1 VTLLQSSTT
10 DTLEVRSPRREPD
23 TSGLVSTDL
32 VRVYL
37 NTIGKTALLT
47 AEQEVELSK
56 RIEAGL
62 YAERLLTERQLTPAL
77 QRDYKALAT
86 DGKAAKRHLLEANL
100 RLVVSVAK
108 RYTGHGMTFL
118 DLIQEG
124 NVGLIRAVEKFDYT
138 KGFKFSTY
146 ATWWIR
152 QAITRAMAD
161 SGRTIRLPVHLAE
174 QVNKVVRT
182 RRRIHQELEREP
194 TAEELGLELDMTP
207 ERITE
212 LLEYSRDLVSLDQT
226 VGADEESRLGDF
238 IEDADAAVAE
248 DAVAF
253 QMMKGDVRNV
263 LSTLEDRERDVVVL
277 RFGLDGGQPRTLE
290 QIGKQFGLSRERVRQ
305 IERETMAKL
314 RDPQRADA
322 LRDYL
327 AKDPPAPHRSQARG
341 GALQGAAPGAG
352 HRQVAGSRRL
362 WATHRAP
369 SPLTGTPDGGTLERH
384 RPPEGDAVTTEPPDT
399 FQISVEAA
407 ELYEARFV
415 PAIFAEWAPLLA
427 DLAGVRPG
435 QEVLD
440 AACGT
445 GIVARTVADR
455 LAGSG
460 RVVGTRPQRR
470 DAGAVA
476 RRVRP
481 DLEWRH
487 GDVAALP
494 FSDRS
499 FDVVLCQM
507 ALMFFPDRTAALRE
521 MARVARPGG
530 TVAIAVP
537 AALADQPAYGT
548 VRRDGGAGSR
558 PGRHGLCSGSYW
570 VCGDLAALTGEM
582 TGAGLLV
589 VDTRTHP
596 GTARFASPRSSRSR
610 RSRAH
615 R

>member
-1 VTLLQSSTT
+1 VTLLQSSPT
-10 DTLEVRSPRREPD
+10 DTLGVRSRSKRREPD

-62 YAERLLTERQLTPAL
+62 YAERLLAEKQGLSSAYR
-77 QRDYKALAT
+77 RDYKALAI

-182 RRRIHQELEREP
+182 RRRMHQELEREP
-194 TAEELGLELDMTP
+194 TPEELGLELDIP
-207 ERITE
+207 EERIVE

-226 VGADEESRLGDF
+226 VGTDEESRLGDF

-253 QMMKGDVRNV
+253 QMMKGDVRKV
-263 LSTLEDRERDVVVL
+263 LATLDDREREVVVL
-277 RFGLDGGQPRTLE
+277 RFGLEGNQPRTLE

-327 AKDPPAPHRSQARG
+327 A
-341 GALQGAAPGAG
+341 
-352 HRQVAGSRRL
+352 
-362 WATHRAP
+362 
-369 SPLTGTPDGGTLERH
+369 
-384 RPPEGDAVTTEPPDT
+384 
-399 FQISVEAA
+399 
-407 ELYEARFV
+407 
-415 PAIFAEWAPLLA
+415 
-427 DLAGVRPG
+427 
-435 QEVLD
+435 
-440 AACGT
+440 
-445 GIVARTVADR
+445 
-455 LAGSG
+455 
-460 RVVGTRPQRR
+460 
-470 DAGAVA
+470 
-476 RRVRP
+476 
-481 DLEWRH
+481 
-487 GDVAALP
+487 
-494 FSDRS
+494 
-499 FDVVLCQM
+499 
-507 ALMFFPDRTAALRE
+507 
-521 MARVARPGG
+521 
-530 TVAIAVP
+530 
-537 AALADQPAYGT
+537 
-548 VRRDGGAGSR
+548 
-558 PGRHGLCSGSYW
+558 
-570 VCGDLAALTGEM
+570 
-582 TGAGLLV
+582 
-589 VDTRTHP
+589 
-596 GTARFASPRSSRSR
+596 
-610 RSRAH
+610 
-615 R
+615 

>member
-1 VTLLQSSTT
+1 VTLLQSSPN
-10 DTLEVRSPRREPD
+10 DTLGVRSRSTRREPD

-47 AEQEVELSK
+47 AEQEVELAK

-62 YAERLLTERQLTPAL
+62 YAGRLLAEKPGLSPAK
-77 QRDYKALAT
+77 QRDYKTLAI
-86 DGKAAKRHLLEANL
+86 DGKAAKAHLLEANL

-182 RRRIHQELEREP
+182 RRRMHQELEREP
-194 TAEELGLELDMTP
+194 TAEELGLELDLP
-207 ERITE
+207 EARITE

-263 LSTLEDRERDVVVL
+263 LSTLEDRERDVVIL
-277 RFGLDGGQPRTLE
+277 RFGLDGHQPRTLE

-314 RDPQRADA
+314 RDPERADA

-327 AKDPPAPHRSQARG
+327 A
-341 GALQGAAPGAG
+341 
-352 HRQVAGSRRL
+352 
-362 WATHRAP
+362 
-369 SPLTGTPDGGTLERH
+369 
-384 RPPEGDAVTTEPPDT
+384 
-399 FQISVEAA
+399 
-407 ELYEARFV
+407 
-415 PAIFAEWAPLLA
+415 
-427 DLAGVRPG
+427 
-435 QEVLD
+435 
-440 AACGT
+440 
-445 GIVARTVADR
+445 
-455 LAGSG
+455 
-460 RVVGTRPQRR
+460 
-470 DAGAVA
+470 
-476 RRVRP
+476 
-481 DLEWRH
+481 
-487 GDVAALP
+487 
-494 FSDRS
+494 
-499 FDVVLCQM
+499 
-507 ALMFFPDRTAALRE
+507 
-521 MARVARPGG
+521 
-530 TVAIAVP
+530 
-537 AALADQPAYGT
+537 
-548 VRRDGGAGSR
+548 
-558 PGRHGLCSGSYW
+558 
-570 VCGDLAALTGEM
+570 
-582 TGAGLLV
+582 
-589 VDTRTHP
+589 
-596 GTARFASPRSSRSR
+596 
-610 RSRAH
+610 
-615 R
+615 